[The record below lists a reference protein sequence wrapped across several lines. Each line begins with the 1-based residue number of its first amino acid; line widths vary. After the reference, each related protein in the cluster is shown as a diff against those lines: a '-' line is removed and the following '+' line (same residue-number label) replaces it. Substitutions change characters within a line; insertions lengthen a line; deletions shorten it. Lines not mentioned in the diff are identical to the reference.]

1 MAGSSTAH
9 ALWTSG
15 VLLVGFV
22 LICCRVSLA
31 GGLPGD
37 EQALVEVHQAAG
49 ARFDVPLQAVADL
62 SNLEPLAVVAVFVAA
77 LLLWGGRWV
86 DAITFV
92 GAVGVVCVVNPLLK
106 ALIAQERPTVRP
118 DAPEVS
124 EYSFPSGHA
133 ANTAALG
140 VALVV
145 ISWDTRWRIPMLV
158 ASTLFVALVGVS
170 QLVLGVH
177 YPTDILAG
185 WLWAAGFVLL
195 ASCVVAGLHER
206 QRAKVEDR

>member
-1 MAGSSTAH
+1 
-9 ALWTSG
+9 

-22 LICCRVSLA
+22 LICCWVGLA
-31 GGLPGD
+31 GSLPGD
-37 EQALVEVHQAAG
+37 ERALVEIHQAAA
-49 ARFDVPLQAVADL
+49 ARFDVPMQAVADG
-62 SNLEPLAVVAVFVAA
+62 SNLEPLAVVAGVVTAV
-77 LLLWGGRWV
+77 LLWRRRWV
-86 DAITFV
+86 DAIAFV
-92 GAVGVVCVVNPLLK
+92 GAVVVVWVVNPLLK
-106 ALIAQERPTVRP
+106 ALIARGRPTVRA
-118 DAPEVS
+118 DAPDVS

-158 ASTLFVALVGVS
+158 ACTLFVALVGAS

-177 YPTDILAG
+177 YPSDILAG

-195 ASCVVAGLHER
+195 GSGVVTVLLER

>member
-1 MAGSSTAH
+1 M
-9 ALWTSG
+9 
-15 VLLVGFV
+15 
-22 LICCRVSLA
+22 
-31 GGLPGD
+31 
-37 EQALVEVHQAAG
+37 
-49 ARFDVPLQAVADL
+49 
-62 SNLEPLAVVAVFVAA
+62 
-77 LLLWGGRWV
+77 
-86 DAITFV
+86 
-92 GAVGVVCVVNPLLK
+92 
-106 ALIAQERPTVRP
+106 
-118 DAPEVS
+118 S

-158 ASTLFVALVGVS
+158 ACTLFVALVGAS

-177 YPTDILAG
+177 YPSDILAG

-195 ASCVVAGLHER
+195 ASCVVAVLLER